1 MRLFSLL
8 PTPPPQKKPH
18 LIHKYFSTGVSGK
31 NLVNHPQV
39 QLDRMAVNTKFV
51 GNRTSPSNLNFTG
64 IFF

>member
-8 PTPPPQKKPH
+8 PSPLPKSPLIQKC
-18 LIHKYFSTGVSGK
+18 FSTGVSGK
-31 NLVNHPQV
+31 NLINHPQV